1 MYRKYRKIFYTSK
14 DEFHGVPKLNYES
27 ILEKK
32 DEFHKNNF
40 CFIDNIFESDYHEY
54 LTKSFPEDF
63 LFNPPQSYYKLY
75 NTGFKYDKNIKST
88 YKNSIDSNVN
98 LVKQWYTFL
107 NSSLLKNTFSSFY
120 NSDVKIKEGIFTSAY
135 SHSFVPL
142 HIDNAEKIKPYGFNI
157 IFYISSSKEKN
168 NGGLILSNSN
178 NYKDK
183 YFEVKN
189 TNNSAIIYKLGHNI
203 YHGFNPMS
211 ENSYRKMI
219 SAVFT

>member
-1 MYRKYRKIFYTSK
+1 
-14 DEFHGVPKLNYES
+14 
-27 ILEKK
+27 
-32 DEFHKNNF
+32 
-40 CFIDNIFESDYHEY
+40 
-54 LTKSFPEDF
+54 
-63 LFNPPQSYYKLY
+63 
-75 NTGFKYDKNIKST
+75 
-88 YKNSIDSNVN
+88 
-98 LVKQWYTFL
+98 
-107 NSSLLKNTFSSFY
+107 
-120 NSDVKIKEGIFTSAY
+120 
-135 SHSFVPL
+135 L